1 MSDGRELAPERSA
14 HDPLPWWK
22 RGAIYQIYPRSFAD
36 SDGDGVGD
44 LEGIRSHLDHVAS
57 LGVEAIWLSPVFPSP
72 MADFGYD
79 VSDYCDIDPTFGTLA
94 DFDRLVAGAHARGIR
109 IVLDW
114 VANHTSEEHPWFLE
128 SRSSRDNPK
137 RNWYVWADPAQD
149 GGPPNDWTSAFAA
162 IGPAWNWDEST
173 GQYYLHSFAPAQPD
187 LNWDNPEVEAAMH
200 ETVRFW
206 MERGVDGLRLDAI
219 IKIGKDPELR
229 NTRAT
234 HPPRHEDWETIHDRL
249 SRLRNVLEEYPDRM
263 MVGEL
268 WAKDLGRFVTFLGG
282 DGMHL
287 AHNFEFVDLPWDAA
301 LYRDFIDR
309 FHAATADNPDA
320 WPCWFL
326 ENHDLP
332 RAASRFD
339 DAGLGR
345 ARARSAL
352 LLVNAL
358 RGTPFLYQGQELGL
372 PNARIPADRVVDVD
386 GRDPQ
391 RAPIPW
397 ERPSVAGPGAGFTTG
412 EPWLP
417 LPDQAEELSV
427 AAQEADAASTLHLAR
442 RITALRTSIPTLQ
455 SGGQTTLDTGSNIL
469 AWLRE
474 DEAASYL
481 VAVNFGA
488 EPSDAELPLGLP
500 PAAGLVLST
509 DPDRAGVGQ
518 PDVLPIRLA
527 DLRLAAGEGVLIELR
542 PAT

>member
-94 DFDRLVAGAHARGIR
+94 DFDRLVADAHARGIR

-137 RNWYVWADPAQD
+137 RDWYVWADPAPD

-219 IKIGKDPELR
+219 IKIGKDPAAAQHQG
-229 NTRAT
+229 RAS
-234 HPPRHEDWETIHDRL
+234 PSPR
-249 SRLRNVLEEYPDRM
+249 
-263 MVGEL
+263 
-268 WAKDLGRFVTFLGG
+268 
-282 DGMHL
+282 
-287 AHNFEFVDLPWDAA
+287 
-301 LYRDFIDR
+301 
-309 FHAATADNPDA
+309 
-320 WPCWFL
+320 
-326 ENHDLP
+326 
-332 RAASRFD
+332 
-339 DAGLGR
+339 GLGDDP
-345 ARARSAL
+345 RSPVPTAQ
-352 LLVNAL
+352 ASS
-358 RGTPFLYQGQELGL
+358 RSTPIG
-372 PNARIPADRVVDVD
+372 
-386 GRDPQ
+386 
-391 RAPIPW
+391 
-397 ERPSVAGPGAGFTTG
+397 
-412 EPWLP
+412 
-417 LPDQAEELSV
+417 
-427 AAQEADAASTLHLAR
+427 
-442 RITALRTSIPTLQ
+442 
-455 SGGQTTLDTGSNIL
+455 
-469 AWLRE
+469 
-474 DEAASYL
+474 
-481 VAVNFGA
+481 
-488 EPSDAELPLGLP
+488 
-500 PAAGLVLST
+500 
-509 DPDRAGVGQ
+509 
-518 PDVLPIRLA
+518 
-527 DLRLAAGEGVLIELR
+527 
-542 PAT
+542 